1 MDIAR
6 TDPPA
11 ATGNEAIALA
21 VDLDGS
27 LLKTD
32 LLFES
37 ALALIAERPWM
48 ALRFPL
54 WLMRGKARLKREI
67 ASRVELD
74 VAVMPFDGRVLDL
87 VRAAAGKR
95 EVVLCTAG
103 DAGLARQVADHVGGF
118 DAVLASDGE
127 RNLAGV
133 AKRDALDARF
143 GERGY
148 DYVGNAPVDL
158 AIWRHA
164 RHAIVANAPASLA
177 AAAARVT
184 TVAAHLPAEGRGPST
199 WLRAIRLHQWI
210 KNLLVL
216 VPLLAAHRFTEPEA
230 LRQSALG
237 FLAFCLCASG
247 VYVLNDLLDLAAD
260 RHHPT
265 KRLRPFAS
273 GQLPLAQG
281 VLLAPLLS
289 LAGFAIALWQ
299 APGFAAVLLAYYLL
313 TLAYSFRLKRRAVID
328 VMVLAGLYTLRIIG
342 GALLLAT
349 APSFWLLAFSVF
361 LFLSLATLKRHKEL
375 LSLLEDGGANAKGR
389 GYRVDDL
396 PMVQSF
402 GTASGYQAVLVL
414 ALYINSPASQ
424 ALYRRPELL
433 WVVCPVLLYWI
444 TRAWMIAHRGL
455 MRDDPVVFAATD
467 RVSIALVLFTAAVV
481 LCAI

>member
-6 TDPPA
+6 KDPSIA
-11 ATGNEAIALA
+11 RDDEQIALA
-21 VDLDGS
+21 VDLDGT
-27 LLKTD
+27 LLKSD

-37 ALALIAERPWM
+37 ALALVAERPWM
-48 ALRFPL
+48 VLRFPL
-54 WLMRGKARLKREI
+54 WLLGGKARLKREI

-74 VAVMPFDGRVLDL
+74 VAVMPFDDRVLDR
-87 VRAAAGKR
+87 VREAAGKR

-103 DAGLARQVADHVGGF
+103 DAALARQVADHLGGF
-118 DAVLASDGE
+118 DAVLASDGQS
-127 RNLAGV
+127 NLAGI

-148 DYVGNAPVDL
+148 DYVGNARVDL
-158 AIWRHA
+158 PIWGHA

-177 AAAARVT
+177 AAAARVS
-184 TVAAHLPAEGRGPST
+184 TVEAHLPAEGRGPST
-199 WLRAIRLHQWI
+199 WLRAIRMHQWL
-210 KNLLVL
+210 KNLLVF
-216 VPLLAAHRFTEPEA
+216 VPLLAAHRFTDPQA
-230 LRQSALG
+230 LRISALG
-237 FLAFCLCASG
+237 FLAFSLCASG

-265 KRLRPFAS
+265 KRQRPFAS
-273 GQLPLAQG
+273 GQLSLLQG
-281 VLLAPLLS
+281 MWLAPALS
-289 LAGFAIALWQ
+289 LAGFAIALGQ
-299 APGFAAVLLAYYLL
+299 SPAFAGVLAAYYAL
-313 TLAYSFRLKRRAVID
+313 TLAYSFRLKRRAVVD
-328 VMVLAGLYTLRIIG
+328 VMALAGLYTLRIVG

-361 LFLSLATLKRHKEL
+361 LFLSLATLKRYAEL
-375 LSLLEDGGANAKGR
+375 LALLDRGGTQPKGR

-414 ALYINSPASQ
+414 ALYVNSPASQ

-467 RVSIALVLFTAAVV
+467 AVSIGLVLLTAVV
-481 LCAI
+481 ALCAI